1 MGRCRGKTDLRIR
14 PCISNVLGKSHQMN
28 KPSIHSVIIEPNQ
41 EIKAEFTA
49 STTPWPQAANSANVS
64 FDWCKITLKKF
75 IESFPNVESF
85 DTIHFVASLYY
96 VDVE

>member
-1 MGRCRGKTDLRIR
+1 MQ
-14 PCISNVLGKSHQMN
+14 SHQMN

-41 EIKAEFTA
+41 EIIAEFTA
-49 STTPWPQAANSANVS
+49 STTPWPQAASSANVS

-85 DTIHFVASLYY
+85 DTINFVASLYY

>member
-1 MGRCRGKTDLRIR
+1 
-14 PCISNVLGKSHQMN
+14 MN

-41 EIKAEFTA
+41 EIIAEFTA
-49 STTPWPQAANSANVS
+49 STTTWPQAASSANVS

-75 IESFPNVESF
+75 IESFPYVESL

>member
-1 MGRCRGKTDLRIR
+1 MK
-14 PCISNVLGKSHQMN
+14 
-28 KPSIHSVIIEPNQ
+28 KPSINSVIIEPNQ
-41 EIKAEFTA
+41 EITAEFAA
-49 STTPWPQAANSANVS
+49 STTPWPQAASSANVS

>member
-1 MGRCRGKTDLRIR
+1 
-14 PCISNVLGKSHQMN
+14 MN

-41 EIKAEFTA
+41 EIIAEFTA
-49 STTPWPQAANSANVS
+49 STTPWPQAASSANVS

-85 DTIHFVASLYY
+85 DTINFVASLYY

>member
-1 MGRCRGKTDLRIR
+1 
-14 PCISNVLGKSHQMN
+14 MN

-41 EIKAEFTA
+41 EIIAEFTA
-49 STTPWPQAANSANVS
+49 STTPWPQAASSANVS

-85 DTIHFVASLYY
+85 DTIYFVASLYY

>member
-1 MGRCRGKTDLRIR
+1 
-14 PCISNVLGKSHQMN
+14 MN

-41 EIKAEFTA
+41 EIIAEFTA
-49 STTPWPQAANSANVS
+49 STTPWPQAASSANVS
-64 FDWCKITLKKF
+64 FDWF

>member
-1 MGRCRGKTDLRIR
+1 MQ
-14 PCISNVLGKSHQMN
+14 SHQMN

-41 EIKAEFTA
+41 EIIAEFTA
-49 STTPWPQAANSANVS
+49 STTPWPQAASSANVS

-75 IESFPNVESF
+75 IESFPKVESF

>member
-1 MGRCRGKTDLRIR
+1 
-14 PCISNVLGKSHQMN
+14 MN

-41 EIKAEFTA
+41 EITAEFTA
-49 STTPWPQAANSANVS
+49 STTPWPQAASSANVS

-85 DTIHFVASLYY
+85 DAIHFVASLYY